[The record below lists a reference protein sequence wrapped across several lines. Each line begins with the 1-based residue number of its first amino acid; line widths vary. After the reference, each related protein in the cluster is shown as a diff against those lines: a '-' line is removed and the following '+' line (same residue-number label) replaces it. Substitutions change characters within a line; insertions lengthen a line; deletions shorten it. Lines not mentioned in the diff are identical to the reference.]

1 MRILIAGGLGFLGG
15 RLASCLHKAGHSIVI
30 GSRHPDRV
38 PLWLPHLEISTLNWQ
53 SIDALETS
61 CHDIDI
67 IIHASGMNSKE
78 CASDPIS
85 ALLVNG
91 VDTAR
96 LVKAA
101 SRTNVKKFIYLS
113 TAHVYSSPLDGVI
126 TEQTCLKNIHPYATS
141 HLAGEQS
148 VLLANQNQ
156 LLEGVV
162 FRLSN
167 AFGAPV
173 HKDTNCWMLLINDLC
188 KQAIESKTLT
198 LNNSPN
204 QKRDYIPVTE
214 LCHITELF
222 CKFDRKKPLTGVFNI
237 GTGVTRTSLSIAEII
252 QKQCEK
258 NLNYKPAIKWK
269 KDTSETD
276 ICDEFSFEAKRLREE
291 GIQCSDKYLVTEI
304 DQLLEFCKETFDSAK
319 V

>member
-1 MRILIAGGLGFLGG
+1 
-15 RLASCLHKAGHSIVI
+15 
-30 GSRHPDRV
+30 
-38 PLWLPHLEISTLNWQ
+38 
-53 SIDALETS
+53 
-61 CHDIDI
+61 
-67 IIHASGMNSKE
+67 MNSKE

-113 TAHVYSSPLDGVI
+113 TAYVYSSPLDGVI

-156 LLEGVV
+156 QLERVV

-173 HKDTNCWMLLINDLC
+173 HKETNC
-188 KQAIESKTLT
+188 
-198 LNNSPN
+198 
-204 QKRDYIPVTE
+204 
-214 LCHITELF
+214 
-222 CKFDRKKPLTGVFNI
+222 
-237 GTGVTRTSLSIAEII
+237 
-252 QKQCEK
+252 
-258 NLNYKPAIKWK
+258 
-269 KDTSETD
+269 
-276 ICDEFSFEAKRLREE
+276 
-291 GIQCSDKYLVTEI
+291 
-304 DQLLEFCKETFDSAK
+304 
-319 V
+319 